1 MKTIV
6 YIAIAVSLLFSS
18 CNNEPSL
25 QKFFVENSE
34 KKDFVALDVSS
45 TILNVASEQLTAE
58 QKEAID
64 SFDKVNIIAFK
75 VDGKNQKE
83 YQIEKE
89 KINGILKNEVYQPL
103 IKAGSGSDGASISFI
118 GTEDKID
125 EFIVYANKKENG
137 FAVIRV
143 TGNDMNPNHIM
154 TMLSVLQKSNI
165 DMEQLKP
172 LQALMQ

>member
-6 YIAIAVSLLFSS
+6 YIAIAVSLLLAS
-18 CNNEPSL
+18 CNSKPTL

-34 KKDFVALDVSS
+34 KKNFIALDVSS
-45 TILNVASEQLTAE
+45 NILNVASEQLTAE
-58 QKEAID
+58 QKEALNA
-64 SFDKVNIIAFK
+64 FDKVNIIAFK
-75 VDGKNQKE
+75 ADGTNQKE
-83 YQIEKE
+83 YQFEKD
-89 KINGILKNEVYQPL
+89 KLNGILKDEAYQQL
-103 IKAGSGSDGASISFI
+103 IKVGSGSDGASISFV
-118 GTEDKID
+118 GTEDKIE

-143 TGNDMNPNHIM
+143 TGDKMNPNHIM